1 MRIFTLL
8 SFAAIFAAQ
17 SANAQNPVQNQR
29 ISLESVS
36 GVYAPAQSPVAKK
49 AVSDIMRPAKEQIF
63 YRNDKDD
70 GWAEKAAEEYTYTY
84 DEKGRVKTKL
94 SYDPKA
100 EVANQKYSRYTY
112 EYDEDGNET
121 LVLFEYSGDK
131 ETWKGDW
138 KIEKTWD
145 NVVKGLQTGAMMY
158 EYSVVTKQLTKMS
171 PENCFRTEI
180 TRDDKGRVTLYVNY
194 RYNDMKKEY
203 INQRIT
209 PTYDEATGHPSSVVM
224 EDQIW
229 DNDAQAN
236 VLGEIRRFHNL

>member
-63 YRNDKDD
+63 YRNDEDD

-100 EVANQKYSRYTY
+100 EVATRNIRATHTSMT
-112 EYDEDGNET
+112 
-121 LVLFEYSGDK
+121 
-131 ETWKGDW
+131 
-138 KIEKTWD
+138 
-145 NVVKGLQTGAMMY
+145 
-158 EYSVVTKQLTKMS
+158 
-171 PENCFRTEI
+171 RTE
-180 TRDDKGRVTLYVNY
+180 TRRSYSLNTAATKRHGR
-194 RYNDMKKEY
+194 
-203 INQRIT
+203 
-209 PTYDEATGHPSSVVM
+209 ATGKSRR
-224 EDQIW
+224 
-229 DNDAQAN
+229 
-236 VLGEIRRFHNL
+236 LGTTW

>member
-94 SYDPKA
+94 SYGPKA
-100 EVANQKYSRYTY
+100 EVANQIY
-112 EYDEDGNET
+112 
-121 LVLFEYSGDK
+121 
-131 ETWKGDW
+131 
-138 KIEKTWD
+138 
-145 NVVKGLQTGAMMY
+145 
-158 EYSVVTKQLTKMS
+158 
-171 PENCFRTEI
+171 
-180 TRDDKGRVTLYVNY
+180 
-194 RYNDMKKEY
+194 
-203 INQRIT
+203 
-209 PTYDEATGHPSSVVM
+209 
-224 EDQIW
+224 
-229 DNDAQAN
+229 
-236 VLGEIRRFHNL
+236 